1 MATRNVDKNKNITR
15 LETSTRG
22 YQVRI
27 CRRGKHYSKLFSDTI
42 FGGKR
47 NALQAAREYRDAM
60 IEEQAGR
67 EITRKQLAKRKNP
80 RNTSGVVGVR
90 FVQEHDPRAAEGVV
104 YEYWEAQWSPSPGVR
119 SKKRFSVRLHG
130 YEKALQLAKRARNQG
145 VRDMEE

>member
-1 MATRNVDKNKNITR
+1 MASPKINKNRNITR

-27 CRRGKHYSKLFSDTI
+27 CRGRKYYSKLFSDTV
-42 FGGKR
+42 FGGKAK
-47 NALQAAREYRDAM
+47 ALKAAREYRDAL

-80 RNTSGVVGVR
+80 RNTSGIVGVR
-90 FVQEHDPRAAEGVV
+90 FVQEHDPRAAKGVV

-119 SKKRFSVRLHG
+119 SKKRFSVQQHG
-130 YEKALQLAKRARNQG
+130 YEQALKLAKRARNQG
-145 VRDMEE
+145 VRDMVE